1 MNFLQRTPFFRLLLP
16 LIAGIVTF
24 QYLELANWTLWL
36 ILVLSIV
43 LFLMSL
49 RFRKTESQYKF
60 RWLFGSGIFLFLM
73 CLAYFLTQQKEEAAQ
88 FTHLNE
94 KGIFQVELTESPVEK
109 ANSYLCKVSV
119 SQFFEDEQWTDAKGN
134 AIVYIQ
140 KDSLSSK
147 LIFGD
152 KLMIEAEFKKPP
164 GAENPEGFNYA
175 KYLKRQGIAA
185 TSYLATG
192 TWRKTGYNTAF
203 SVRRISDIVQS
214 NLLEIYRD
222 FKIDG
227 DEFAVLAALTV
238 GYTDALQP
246 DLRASYS
253 ATGAM
258 HILSVSG
265 LHVGIVYVV
274 IAFLL
279 GFLDKSTH
287 KKIIKAILIVLFL
300 WAYAFITGLSPSV
313 IRSTLMFTFVAVGAS
328 LERKS
333 QIYNTVFMSAFFML
347 LVNPNFLF
355 DVGFQLSY
363 AAVLSIVFFQ
373 RPFAQLL
380 PVQNKLLRWF
390 RDLLTVSVAAQLG
403 TMPFTLYYFHQFPN
417 YFLLTNIVAIPL
429 STIVIYL
436 AMLLLAVSFVP
447 YISVGV
453 AFLLKWSLWLMNFLI
468 VEIENLPHSLSIIP
482 FDFKQMLFLLMA
494 LVGISFY
501 FYTKKFAPLFVG
513 LLSVL
518 VVAGLALQMK
528 YETLNS
534 TKMIVYAGQKHTH
547 VNFLV
552 GRENYAYSA
561 DTTELERVAGSY
573 WKMHQIN
580 DPVFMDRNGWLN
592 DGFAF
597 FCGKRILIL
606 QKELLRKQAMNGPI
620 AVDYLIIGNH
630 LKPKLNQLLEMIEP
644 GKIIV
649 DKSISEWYTES
660 IRRTCEEHNIPF
672 YSVAEK
678 GAYILNFT
686 D

>member
-24 QYLELANWTLWL
+24 QYFEFASWLLWL
-36 ILVLSIV
+36 GFGVSVILI
-43 LFLMSL
+43 LMAL
-49 RFRKTESQYKF
+49 RLRSAESQYKF
-60 RWLFGSGIFLFLM
+60 RWLFGSGIYLFLM
-73 CLAYFLTQQKEEAAQ
+73 TLAYSLAGHKDDENQ
-88 FTHLNE
+88 FSHLNE
-94 KGIFQVELTESPVEK
+94 KGIFRIELTESPVEK
-109 ANSYLCKVSV
+109 ANSFLCKVSV
-119 SQFFEDEQWTDAKGN
+119 DHFFENGKWIDAKGN

-152 KLMIEAEFKKPP
+152 KLMIETEFKKPP

-185 TSYLATG
+185 TSYLAVG

-203 SVRRISDIVQS
+203 SVRRLADVVQTD
-214 NLLEIYRD
+214 LLNIYRR
-222 FKIDG
+222 FKIKG

-246 DLRASYS
+246 DLRTSYS

-279 GFLDKSTH
+279 GFLNKSIR

-313 IRSTLMFTFVAVGAS
+313 IRSTLMFTFVAVGAA
-328 LERKS
+328 LDRKS

-363 AAVLSIVFFQ
+363 AAVLSIIFFQ

-380 PVQNKLLRWF
+380 PVQNKFLRWF

-417 YFLLTNIVAIPL
+417 YFLLTNLVAIPL

-436 AMLLLAVSFVP
+436 AMLLLAVSFIP
-447 YISVGV
+447 YVSVGV

-468 VEIENLPHSLSIIP
+468 VGIENLPHSLSVIP
-482 FDFKQMLFLLMA
+482 FDFKQMLFLLIA
-494 LVGISFY
+494 LFAVSFY
-501 FYTKKFAPLFVG
+501 FYSKKFSALFLG
-513 LLSVL
+513 LLSL
-518 VVAGLALQMK
+518 FVVTGLSLYMK

-534 TKMIVYAGQKHTH
+534 AKMIVYAGQKHTH
-547 VNFLV
+547 VNFLLGSKNFV
-552 GRENYAYSA
+552 YSS

-573 WKMHQIN
+573 WKMHQISE
-580 DPVFMDRNGWLN
+580 PVFLDRNGWLN

-597 FCGKRILIL
+597 FEGKRILIL
-606 QKELLRKQAMNGPI
+606 QNNLLRKQTTVAPI
-620 AVDYLIIGNH
+620 QVDYLIIGNH
-630 LKPKLNQLLEMIEP
+630 LKPKMNQLLEIIEP
-644 GKIIV
+644 RKVIV

-660 IRRTCEEHNIPF
+660 IRRVCEERNIAF

-678 GAYILNFT
+678 GAYVLNLT
-686 D
+686 Y